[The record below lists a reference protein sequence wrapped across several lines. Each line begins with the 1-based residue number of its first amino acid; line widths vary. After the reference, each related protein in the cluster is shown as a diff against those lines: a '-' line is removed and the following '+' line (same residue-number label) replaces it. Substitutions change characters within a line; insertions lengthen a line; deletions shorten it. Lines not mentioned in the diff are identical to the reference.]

1 MSGCL
6 RTLHRDGALK
16 GDDASEAFFV
26 KCDAETNSEEGRDAG
41 RVVAQA
47 GLAIVAPAE
56 FVIVRIT
63 QSANG
68 VTVTA
73 PAAQA

>member
-1 MSGCL
+1 
-6 RTLHRDGALK
+6 
-16 GDDASEAFFV
+16 V
-26 KCDAETNSEEGRDAG
+26 EGRDAG